1 MIDGVIFDK
10 DGTLFDFRA
19 SWGAWAQRL
28 LVLMGEETGIPA
40 ADMGAAI
47 GFDPA
52 TGAFAPDSVVIAGT
66 PHEIAAELVKAIP
79 GMTAA
84 ELEARI
90 NRLAE
95 GAPMLPAVD
104 LPAVLGDLRGRG
116 LRIGLATNDMEDA
129 ARAHLAAH
137 GITGLFDYIAGYDS
151 GHGPKPGP
159 GMCAAFARQQ
169 GLDPARV
176 VMVGDSLHDLH
187 AGRAAGMRVVAVLT
201 GVAGAAEL
209 APHADVVLPDIGHL
223 AGWIDRLPG

>member
-1 MIDGVIFDK
+1 
-10 DGTLFDFRA
+10 
-19 SWGAWAQRL
+19 
-28 LVLMGEETGIPA
+28 
-40 ADMGAAI
+40 
-47 GFDPA
+47 
-52 TGAFAPDSVVIAGT
+52 
-66 PHEIAAELVKAIP
+66 
-79 GMTAA
+79 
-84 ELEARI
+84 
-90 NRLAE
+90 
-95 GAPMLPAVD
+95 MLPAVD